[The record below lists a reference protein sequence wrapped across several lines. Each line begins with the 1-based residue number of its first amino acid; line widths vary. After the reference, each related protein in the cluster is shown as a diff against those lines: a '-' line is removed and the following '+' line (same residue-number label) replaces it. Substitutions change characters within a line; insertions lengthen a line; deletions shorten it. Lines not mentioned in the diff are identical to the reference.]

1 MKTKQEM
8 QLALNDLRQ
17 VCKHHGIVLMPG
29 PDTENGGSEIMLVEA
44 ADIASIDPHCIY
56 FEGKVEPSYLLLT
69 NKVIDHLNRTVEGEK
84 ALDRFTVKGI
94 GDVKGHTKERIVVS
108 QYAPD
113 LLDGHTR
120 PEACDV
126 DSIDEIEDIAFIKH
140 FKEQP
145 GFVRFEIG
153 LEDGPFGTMLAC
165 FTDHHPVTI
174 GFIEGLSAEELKAK
188 WPGVNDGGV

>member
-17 VCKHHGIVLMPG
+17 VCKHHGIVLL
-29 PDTENGGSEIMLVEA
+29 PDVSLLDGGYDIVIVEA
-44 ADIASIDPHCIY
+44 TDLANDPTPVY
-56 FEGKVEPSYLLLT
+56 REMNVTPENLLLT
-69 NKVIDHLNRTVEGEK
+69 NKVNEQLVSEQSW
-84 ALDRFTVKGI
+84 FTTKGI

-126 DSIDEIEDIAFIKH
+126 ESIDEIEDVAFIKH